1 MAAVQ
6 KTQIRQRK
14 PGMALTKDFKQT
26 VMVRI
31 QNEPAYAHALL
42 QEATTLLLQGEP
54 QTAKVLLRD
63 LINATMGFEHLAVD
77 VQKPAKSL
85 HRMLSGQGNP
95 TMTHLSAILAAVAV
109 FMQVQVQ
116 TKVIRA

>member
-1 MAAVQ
+1 
-6 KTQIRQRK
+6 
-14 PGMALTKDFKQT
+14 
-26 VMVRI
+26 
-31 QNEPAYAHALL
+31 
-42 QEATTLLLQGEP
+42 LLLQGEP
-54 QTAKVLLRD
+54 QTAKLLLRD

-85 HRMLSGQGNP
+85 LRMLSGQGNP

>member
-1 MAAVQ
+1 
-6 KTQIRQRK
+6 
-14 PGMALTKDFKQT
+14 
-26 VMVRI
+26 
-31 QNEPAYAHALL
+31 
-42 QEATTLLLQGEP
+42 
-54 QTAKVLLRD
+54 
-63 LINATMGFEHLAVD
+63 MGFEHLAVD

-95 TMTHLSAILAAVAV
+95 TLTHLSAILAAVAV